1 MALVHKELV
10 GFFPGIADTGG
21 FAIGDGNGVDRIGV
35 LMVEDKNVVV
45 TTAGRYRETTGLVR
59 VGLQMMLVVKEYD
72 GNFMRT
78 GRQLW
83 GNVGFVVIDDDGF
96 EGRRSRGS
104 RGAKIFCFLILVAK
118 CRGKRFLKM
127 LGDQLGS

>member
-1 MALVHKELV
+1 MSLFHKDLVSL
-10 GFFPGIADTGG
+10 FPGMADTGG
-21 FAIGDGNGVDRIGV
+21 FAIGNGNGMDGVSV

-45 TTAGRYRETTGLVR
+45 ATAGRYWETTGLVG

-78 GRQLW
+78 GRKLW